1 MHDYAVLKQC
11 LLDDLS
17 IDEPVPF
24 FTSDMDLSTV
34 RSHALASA
42 FLKKNVDVLSPE
54 ADKAC
59 LDLFLSTN
67 QKCAEFSFKC
77 SGIYDDRIIGEVTK
91 IFDDMFFHG
100 PDLAV
105 SSLDFEEALMV
116 GPGASLGAQS
126 YNFYSKLFD
135 SPLTSTN
142 GRLLHLYRRAIK
154 VNPSWSHAE
163 QLREARFGTL
173 LVGGNRLSFVPK
185 TSAISRSICT
195 EPSLNM
201 LFQKGLGTV
210 LERLLDRHFKIDL
223 SVQPELNRG
232 LAMRGSLDGAFG
244 TIDLKSASD
253 SMSLGML
260 KSVLPPYLFR
270 WLMDFRSPST
280 TLPGGEI
287 IELHMVS
294 SMGNG
299 FTFPLQTMLFAVI
312 VRACYRLLGIKLEYS
327 GGRPSN
333 FGVFGDDIIVRKDAY
348 EFVTHALRL
357 FGFVVNTEKS
367 FNTGPFRESCGGDFF
382 KGSNVR
388 GVYCKSLST
397 RADVYSTINRLTR
410 WCSVAGIVLHKTLS
424 RLCGLVPFLP
434 VPFHAGD
441 TEGVKVPLRFNS
453 KARFDKNGSVIYYAL
468 LPVARNFRVPADEAK
483 TLHYPDRKVAIGY
496 NPGGLAVS
504 LVGGF
509 IRNGRITLRSEELVR
524 YKVRRRKTPHW
535 GHYDSA
541 GLKDQVRDWEIMYEL
556 MAHSCLNFARP

>member
-270 WLMDFRSPST
+270 AD
-280 TLPGGEI
+280 
-287 IELHMVS
+287 
-294 SMGNG
+294 G
-299 FTFPLQTMLFAVI
+299 F
-312 VRACYRLLGIKLEYS
+312 
-327 GGRPSN
+327 
-333 FGVFGDDIIVRKDAY
+333 
-348 EFVTHALRL
+348 
-357 FGFVVNTEKS
+357 
-367 FNTGPFRESCGGDFF
+367 
-382 KGSNVR
+382 
-388 GVYCKSLST
+388 
-397 RADVYSTINRLTR
+397 
-410 WCSVAGIVLHKTLS
+410 
-424 RLCGLVPFLP
+424 
-434 VPFHAGD
+434 
-441 TEGVKVPLRFNS
+441 
-453 KARFDKNGSVIYYAL
+453 
-468 LPVARNFRVPADEAK
+468 
-483 TLHYPDRKVAIGY
+483 
-496 NPGGLAVS
+496 
-504 LVGGF
+504 
-509 IRNGRITLRSEELVR
+509 
-524 YKVRRRKTPHW
+524 
-535 GHYDSA
+535 
-541 GLKDQVRDWEIMYEL
+541 
-556 MAHSCLNFARP
+556 